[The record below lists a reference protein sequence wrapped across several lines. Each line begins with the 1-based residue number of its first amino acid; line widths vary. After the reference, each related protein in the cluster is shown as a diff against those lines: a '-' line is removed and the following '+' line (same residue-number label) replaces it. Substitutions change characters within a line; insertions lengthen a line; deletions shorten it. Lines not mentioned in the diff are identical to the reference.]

1 MLQVVKK
8 AIDLCSLAVGLD
20 DRCRS
25 LPAEPFFSILL
36 YRTKVA
42 LSGMGY
48 IHERY
53 TQIVFDML
61 CD

>member
-25 LPAEPFFSILL
+25 LLTVLILF
-36 YRTKVA
+36 YSNISASSNDDNDESA
-42 LSGMGY
+42 LQKF
-48 IHERY
+48 II
-53 TQIVFDML
+53 QIDV
-61 CD
+61 